1 MRTTLEV
8 LEEISFWLIAE
19 MAKHCSDF
27 LFIFLKIETLKQSH
41 HSNTFGSP
49 QELRIKSVQ
58 KQELI

>member
-27 LFIFLKIETLKQSH
+27 LFIFLKIETLNNLITQTH
-41 HSNTFGSP
+41 LVP
-49 QELRIKSVQ
+49 LKS
-58 KQELI
+58 